1 MKPPQQAPEN
11 HPVSQQNFASKSLK
25 SIIQSEKPG
34 QKRVL
39 KIEGKEKPQFKK
51 TKVDNGSTIFDNVGS
66 ATDEQKRMR

>member
-11 HPVSQQNFASKSLK
+11 HPGSQQNFASKSLK
-25 SIIQSEKPG
+25 SIIQSEKAG

-51 TKVDNGSTIFDNVGS
+51 IKVDNGSTIFDNVGS
-66 ATDEQKRMR
+66 ATDEQRRMR